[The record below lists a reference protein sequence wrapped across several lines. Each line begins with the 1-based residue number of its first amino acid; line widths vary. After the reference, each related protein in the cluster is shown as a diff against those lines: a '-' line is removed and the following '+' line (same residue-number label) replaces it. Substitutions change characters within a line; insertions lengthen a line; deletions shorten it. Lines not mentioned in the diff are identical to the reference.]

1 MDNWNK
7 NLEPKKVPNL
17 GSRPPYKEPIKKQ
30 GISQNVQFQKYNS
43 EKFNETKIKYQDNM
57 APIPNL
63 NKNGQNRAMP
73 KEQYTEEERLQRPI
87 EDRNK
92 RLNIVGKQKEELSFS
107 KSLVNP
113 IAQKIS
119 IENEIP
125 LDKKKNQKKKKKEN
139 EATSMEIPPLAKKT
153 KIPWML
159 LLAIFVEGIIL
170 LFVLYYR
177 NEKMKTS
184 LECTNET
191 YNEYYHAKILNT
203 KKYDFKKGI
212 ITKLEDTFVYTFD
225 TEEAYNTFKEVNAN
239 PEKENISGR
248 LFQSSIDEDQKKYT
262 ETTTYLFNKL
272 RKKNETE
279 EEHTILV
286 NSKNENDVIQL
297 LDYNSTDIKLI
308 YESEYIC
315 K

>member
-7 NLEPKKVPNL
+7 KVEPKKVPNL
-17 GSRPPYKEPIKKQ
+17 GSRPPYKGPIKKQ

-87 EDRNK
+87 EDKNK
-92 RLNIVGKQKEELSFS
+92 RLNIVGKSKDELSFS

-113 IAQKIS
+113 IEQKIP
-119 IENEIP
+119 IEEEIL
-125 LDKKKNQKKKKKEN
+125 LDTKKKQKKKHQEN
-139 EATSMEIPPLAKKT
+139 ESTSMEIPPLTKKT

-159 LLAIFVEGIIL
+159 IFAIFVEVIVL
-170 LFVLYYR
+170 VFVLHYR

-225 TEEAYNTFKEVNAN
+225 TEEAYNAFKEINAN
-239 PEKENISGR
+239 PEKENINGR
-248 LFQSSIDEDQKKYT
+248 LFQSSADENQKRYT
-262 ETTTYLFNKL
+262 ETTTYFFNKL
-272 RKKNETE
+272 RKNNETE
-279 EEHTILV
+279 EEHTILI
-286 NSKNENDVIQL
+286 NSKNQKDVIQL

-308 YESEYIC
+308 YESEYTC